1 MLDSNL
7 GSISIKEFVSLF
19 STKKDAA
26 TAAMLI
32 HAYTEGKVKLD
43 GGSYKD
49 LADQITSYDDRDMA
63 DKVLNY
69 FNEVTG
75 KQYRNPEKIRSVIRQ
90 MPKVTFE
97 QFQSVILHKVEEW
110 GKDPVMEKYLRPA
123 TLFGSKNK
131 FLNYL
136 DDATNYWIQKR
147 KQHV

>member
-147 KQHV
+147 KQI

>member
-26 TAAMLI
+26 IAAMLI

-147 KQHV
+147 KQI